1 MTTRTAHRLTPPR
14 RYLVRMTVF
23 VVLAG
28 FLVFIQQK
36 LIWSFFMNNP
46 GLNGLIVGVL
56 AIGILLAFRQVIRLF
71 REIRW
76 ANAYAEPGTQDETI
90 PKPVLLMPMATILG
104 GRTGQGVS
112 TVAMRSI
119 LDSVGLRLDESRDI
133 SRYLTGLLIFL
144 GLLGTFWG
152 LLETVSSVG
161 TVIGLMK
168 TGGDAASM
176 FDDLKRGLAAPL
188 AGMGISFSSSMFGLA
203 GSLVLG
209 FLDLQAS
216 QAQNRF
222 YNELEDWLSSE
233 VTDVSVAAVPAAAP
247 VVAAAEVVPAAAA
260 SVLPA
265 ADIRMA
271 LDRLSATVSESA
283 GNRAT
288 TAALA
293 NLAEGIQALVHHMR
307 AEQQMIRDW
316 VEAQAGRE
324 REIQKVLERIAAEYE
339 RR

>member
-1 MTTRTAHRLTPPR
+1 MAKSTHRLTPPR
-14 RYLVRMTVF
+14 RYLVRMLVF
-23 VVLAG
+23 VILAG
-28 FLVFIQQK
+28 FLVFIQYK
-36 LIWSFFMNNP
+36 LLWSFFLNNP
-46 GLNGLIVGVL
+46 GLNALIVGVL
-56 AIGILLAFRQVIRLF
+56 LIGILLAFLQVIRLF

-76 ANAYAEPGTQDETI
+76 ANAFADPGTQDPETV
-90 PKPVLLMPMATILG
+90 PKPVLLMPMSTLLG
-104 GRTGQGVS
+104 SRAGHGVS
-112 TVAMRSI
+112 TVALRSI
-119 LDSVGLRLDESRDI
+119 LDSVGLRLDEARDI

-161 TVIGLMK
+161 QVIGLMK
-168 TGGDAASM
+168 GGGDAATM
-176 FDDLKRGLAAPL
+176 FDDLKRGLSAPL
-188 AGMGISFSSSMFGLA
+188 GGMGISFSSSMFGLA

-233 VTDVSVAAVPAAAP
+233 VTDVSTTALPVPVPVAAAPAPAAVPAAVMP
-247 VVAAAEVVPAAAA
+247 V
-260 SVLPA
+260 
-265 ADIRMA
+265 ADIRAA
-271 LDRLSATVSESA
+271 LDRLSASVSDNA

-324 REIQKVLERIAAEYE
+324 RELQKLLERIAAENE